1 MPFGIE
7 YLRIMGVPFGSSQI
21 ITIRHESWRIN
32 YYWLLDTYLKRIV
45 KLHVPVS
52 LGAVGIGYDGGV
64 VSHVVVQAERDSD
77 PWPDD
82 GYKLF

>member
-1 MPFGIE
+1 MAYCNIWCA
-7 YLRIMGVPFGSSQI
+7 LRGANQI
-21 ITIRHESWRIN
+21 ISKVLFVNQHLS
-32 YYWLLDTYLKRIV
+32 DKYLKRII

-52 LGAVGIGYDGGV
+52 LGAVGVRYDGGV
-64 VSHVVVQAERDSD
+64 VTHVVVQAERDSD